1 MFKGYIY
8 RHWIIND
15 KGVEKSYIGK
25 TTKQKAEDRWG
36 KGGSQYLTYQ
46 SAFNN
51 AIKKYGWDNFH
62 HDIIGVCEAETRE
75 QLNKDLSEWEIYYID
90 KYDSYHN
97 GYNSTMGG
105 DGTVGRICSEETKR
119 KISLANSGKVRSDE
133 FIEYLRESN
142 KGEGNPM
149 YGYEWSEEQRLQLS
163 EAMKEFYQTE
173 QGKALAKAHS
183 EKIKEKYANGY
194 IHPMKGVKRY
204 KDKSEHPMYGKKHS
218 EESKQKQSET
228 MKGRYIGEENPNAK
242 AVICLETKEV
252 FNTLKDG
259 AKWCGLKAQHSI
271 SMCCNKKRKTAGKH
285 PITNEPLHWMYYDEY
300 LEMQEAC

>member
-15 KGVEKSYIGK
+15 KGIEKSYIGK
-25 TTKQKAEDRWG
+25 TTKQKVKYRWG
-36 KGGSQYLTYQ
+36 KGNGYKPRKGDNS
-46 SAFNN
+46 SKFWR
-51 AIKKYGWDNFH
+51 AIEKYGWDNFH
-62 HDIIGVCEAETRE
+62 HEIIGVCEAETKE

-105 DGTVGRICSEETKR
+105 DGTVG
-119 KISLANSGKVRSDE
+119 
-133 FIEYLRESN
+133 
-142 KGEGNPM
+142 
-149 YGYEWSEEQRLQLS
+149 YEWSEEQRLQLS
-163 EAMKEFYQTE
+163 EALKEFYQTE
-173 QGKALAKAHS
+173 QGKALAKAQS
-183 EKIKEKYANGY
+183 EKIREKYANGY

-259 AKWCGLKAQHSI
+259 AKWCGLKAHHSI